1 MYFPQKY
8 ILFSLPFRWFII
20 LVVVLCIVF
29 FVVLLHILVEK
40 CIKYWSNEI
49 SDSEVVENQGAE
61 EQHSFFDF
69 YTGVNFI
76 IVFSFILFIQ
86 FSWQYHLLSLRISL
100 LLKDSNNILA
110 CMMAIP
116 NYYIKNPLLRHYV
129 WKKIM
134 RISAVQPENNQMELQ
149 PI

>member
-134 RISAVQPENNQMELQ
+134 RISAV
-149 PI
+149 